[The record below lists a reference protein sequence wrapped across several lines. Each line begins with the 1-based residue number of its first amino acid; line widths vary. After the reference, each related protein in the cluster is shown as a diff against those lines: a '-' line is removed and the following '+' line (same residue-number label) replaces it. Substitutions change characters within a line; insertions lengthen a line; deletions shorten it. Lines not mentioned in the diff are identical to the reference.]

1 MKFEE
6 LKVGGIYYIVKSSE
20 NGPTKKKVLVI
31 SKMPSIKAVLLIDE
45 NKNQTKLYQDSLK
58 DLLTQTE
65 AEQKYNE
72 IKNLNPLNAKSNSS
86 ITNSGIWTTCWHCG
100 TYINRNNSKKCQ
112 RCGWN
117 KCPRCG
123 SCQCNFNI

>member
-6 LKVGGIYYIVKSSE
+6 LKVGGIYYIVKNSE

-31 SKMPSIKAVLLIDE
+31 SKMPGIRAILCIDE
-45 NKNQTKLYQDSLK
+45 NKTQTKLYQDSLK

-65 AEQKYNE
+65 AEKKYDE
-72 IKNLNPLNAKSNSS
+72 IKSFKPLSAKNISP

-112 RCGWN
+112 ICGWN

-123 SCQCNFNI
+123 SCQCNFNG